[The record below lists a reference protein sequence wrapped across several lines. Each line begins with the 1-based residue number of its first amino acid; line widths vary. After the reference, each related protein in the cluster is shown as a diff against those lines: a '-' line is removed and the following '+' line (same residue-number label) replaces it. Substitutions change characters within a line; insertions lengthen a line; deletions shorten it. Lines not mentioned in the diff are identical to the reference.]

1 MKKIRFVPSIIA
13 LFLVFCLITASAG
26 AVSYS
31 SGNDSIFYPPVFTT
45 YPTPTPTPIP
55 TPAPTPTPISDVFLL
70 ELINAGPQIRGYN
83 WQNSAI
89 DSQDGITRQVAF
101 CDVTGDGVPELLTL
115 RMAQNG
121 SSCAEIR
128 IGTYNNGTYREI
140 YNFDQLD
147 SRTGTHTYC
156 FFQLKGDNALYAYLN
171 DPSPYNNAKFYKLSS
186 HSNGTFD
193 GRYLMGM
200 TASSWQ
206 TQYTTTYGTI
216 TESQFN
222 SVMAQQLLPKL
233 DKIVFS
239 GHMRSDGV
247 FVIPAGITNIS
258 VTYEQAVSALVTR
271 TNLTSYYTV
280 TDGKSTGTA
289 AQTPV
294 PQITPAPPLPT
305 AQIIIPYP
313 TSTPYLI
320 PTPVPTPVP
329 TPQTIVIPPTSVPY
343 SSWSSAYKS
352 ELTGNRNA
360 IAKYTWQNGYAFLG
374 DDVPKARPIAITD
387 FTGDGQPD
395 MLYVASSGGNGA
407 VGDSAQL
414 KICTYSNGLLQ
425 EIYSA
430 KEFDKVSQ
438 AFPEYLIFR
447 IYGDDSL
454 YLYEST
460 MNAYAGNYYFYKL
473 NRQTNGQLVK
483 KLQFSATTSGVD
495 TFQCKNANGQ
505 ITLQEFY
512 IGMKQ
517 LTDNI
522 REVLLSGHLRDTFFS
537 IPSSASD
544 LSLTYDEA
552 IAMLK

>member
-1 MKKIRFVPSIIA
+1 MKKLRFVPSIVV
-13 LFLVFCLITASAG
+13 LFLIFDLITASAG
-26 AVSYS
+26 AASTG
-31 SGNDSIFYPPVFTT
+31 SGYDSIFYPPIFTT
-45 YPTPTPTPIP
+45 NPTPTPIP

-83 WQNSAI
+83 WQNTAL

-115 RMAQNG
+115 RTTQDG
-121 SSCAEIR
+121 TSCAEIR
-128 IGTYNNGTYREI
+128 IGKYDNGTYREI
-140 YNFDQLD
+140 YRFDQLD
-147 SRTGTHTYC
+147 ARTGTHTYC
-156 FFQLKGDNALYAYLN
+156 FFQLKGDNSLYAYLN
-171 DPSPYNNAKFYKLSS
+171 DPNPYNDAKFFKLSS

-200 TASSWQ
+200 SVSSWQ

-216 TESQFN
+216 TEAQFN
-222 SVMAQQLLPKL
+222 NVMSQQLLPKL
-233 DKIVFS
+233 DKIIFS

-247 FVIPAGITNIS
+247 FAIPAGISNIS
-258 VTYEQAVSALVTR
+258 ITYEQAVSALVTR

-294 PQITPAPPLPT
+294 PQTTLAPSLPT
-305 AQIIIPYP
+305 AQIIIPPAITYAPVP
-313 TSTPYLI
+313 TLM
-320 PTPVPTPVP
+320 PTPVP
-329 TPQTIVIPPTSVPY
+329 TPQTIVIPPTTVPY
-343 SSWSSAYKS
+343 TSWSNAYNS
-352 ELTGNRNA
+352 ELTSNQNA

-374 DDVPKARPIAITD
+374 DDVPKARPVAITD

-395 MLYVASSGGNGA
+395 MLYIASSGGNGA

-414 KICTYSNGLLQ
+414 KICTYSDGLLK
-425 EIYSA
+425 EVYSE

-438 AFPEYLIFR
+438 AFPEYCIFR

-512 IGMKQ
+512 IGMTQ
-517 LTDNI
+517 LTSNI
-522 REVLLSGHLRDTFFS
+522 REVLVSGHLRDTLFS

-544 LSLTYDEA
+544 ISLTYNEA
-552 IAMLK
+552 IAKLK

>member
-1 MKKIRFVPSIIA
+1 MKKLRFVPSIVV
-13 LFLVFCLITASAG
+13 LFLIFGLITASAG
-26 AVSYS
+26 AASTG
-31 SGNDSIFYPPVFTT
+31 SGYDSIFYPPILTT
-45 YPTPTPTPIP
+45 NPTPTPIP

-83 WQNSAI
+83 WQNTAL

-115 RMAQNG
+115 RTAQNG
-121 SSCAEIR
+121 TSCAEIR
-128 IGTYNNGTYREI
+128 IGKYDNGTYREI
-140 YNFDQLD
+140 YRFDQLD
-147 SRTGTHTYC
+147 ARTGTHTYC
-156 FFQLKGDNALYAYLN
+156 FFQLKGDNSLYAYLN
-171 DPSPYNNAKFYKLSS
+171 DPNPYNDAKFFKLSS

-200 TASSWQ
+200 SVSSWQ

-216 TESQFN
+216 TEAQFN
-222 SVMAQQLLPKL
+222 NVMSQQLLPKL
-233 DKIVFS
+233 DKIIFS

-247 FVIPAGITNIS
+247 FAIPAGISNIS
-258 VTYEQAVSALVTR
+258 ITYEQAVSALVTR

-294 PQITPAPPLPT
+294 PQTTPAPSLPT
-305 AQIIIPYP
+305 AQIIIPPAITYAPVP
-313 TSTPYLI
+313 TLM
-320 PTPVPTPVP
+320 PTPVP
-329 TPQTIVIPPTSVPY
+329 TPQTIVIPPTTVPY
-343 SSWSSAYKS
+343 TSWSNAYNS
-352 ELTGNRNA
+352 ELTSNQNA

-374 DDVPKARPIAITD
+374 DDVPKARPVAITD

-395 MLYVASSGGNGA
+395 MLYIASSGGNGA

-414 KICTYSNGLLQ
+414 KICTYSDGLLK
-425 EIYSA
+425 EVYSE

-438 AFPEYLIFR
+438 AFPEYCIFR

-512 IGMKQ
+512 IGMTQ
-517 LTDNI
+517 LTSNI
-522 REVLLSGHLRDTFFS
+522 REVLVSGHLRDTLFS

-544 LSLTYDEA
+544 ISLTYNEA
-552 IAMLK
+552 IAKLK